1 VTTIINLKSLYFKLP
16 ATTVIGSP
24 IIGKGDKNSA
34 NTPYLSKYILYFL
47 ILSLFKISLFSRNS
61 SPS

>member
-1 VTTIINLKSLYFKLP
+1 VTTIINLKRLYFKLP

-34 NTPYLSKYILYFL
+34 NTPYLSKYLLYFL
-47 ILSLFKISLFSRNS
+47 ILSPI
-61 SPS
+61 